1 MKREYGLCFWTFG
14 NLSFKQKCRL
24 AADIGA
30 DGAEVE
36 GDLSADPKYLAQTL
50 AEHQLKV
57 LSVTPENV
65 DLSSADEGVRSAAS
79 AYFLD
84 LLDWAAELGAPR
96 ICLHGDVGKV
106 RGSGDEKGDWRI
118 LVESAQHI
126 LKKAER
132 LHIQVVFEVLNRYEN
147 YQVVTGEEAL
157 RLIREVGSPKLD
169 VLLDSYHMNIEEP
182 DPVKAIKT
190 AGEKLGVY
198 HIADS
203 NRQAI
208 GNGHANLKEQLDAL
222 NEIGYEG
229 PIIMEMCA
237 PGPDPFNPV
246 KPGNCLETLTEYYK
260 SSIETLKSWEQTRIE
275 ITKNP

>member
-229 PIIMEMCA
+229 RLLWRCA
-237 PGPDPFNPV
+237 RPGPI
-246 KPGNCLETLTEYYK
+246 LL
-260 SSIETLKSWEQTRIE
+260 IR
-275 ITKNP
+275 